1 MFFRRRIVNKDQLVD
16 LAYNF
21 IEENGYESLNEVN
34 LAKKTH
40 ISKKKIRE
48 IASLEEI
55 KRLVFHKA
63 NEFYNRSLEEAL
75 KMSIPMKNVTLN
87 SIIFA
92 SKHKNLFLFLI
103 HMFATHTQEEYN
115 FMNIT
120 NNTFENTVK
129 ELYGLSEDA
138 SKNYVTVMSVYTFGL
153 CLLSAN
159 SNGSLNMS
167 SYASKLFDLSYA
179 MCKTYYEHPELMN
192 PKFDKEILFRDLVKS
207 IAIDKAKKDEC

>member
-120 NNTFENTVK
+120 NNTF
-129 ELYGLSEDA
+129 
-138 SKNYVTVMSVYTFGL
+138 
-153 CLLSAN
+153 
-159 SNGSLNMS
+159 
-167 SYASKLFDLSYA
+167 
-179 MCKTYYEHPELMN
+179 
-192 PKFDKEILFRDLVKS
+192 
-207 IAIDKAKKDEC
+207 